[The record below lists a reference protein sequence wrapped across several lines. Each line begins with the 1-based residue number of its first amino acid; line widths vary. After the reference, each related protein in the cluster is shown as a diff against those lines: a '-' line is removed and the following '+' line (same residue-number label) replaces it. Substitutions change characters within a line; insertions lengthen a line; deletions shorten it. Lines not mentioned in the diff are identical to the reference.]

1 MLKTHRNLNETLKI
15 FKDFNPKINRQSTYT
30 TLVQNFNLVLTDT
43 IAIQIINQQLPV
55 DLEVTMM
62 SVSQNESCME
72 SNSNL
77 DNDYIDRLILAFKQL
92 KFSFKT
98 FFKNIY

>member
-15 FKDFNPKINRQSTYT
+15 FKEFNPKINRQSTYT
-30 TLVQNFNLVLTDT
+30 TLIQNFNLVLTDT
-43 IAIQIINQQLPV
+43 VSHQIINQQLPV

-62 SVSQNESCME
+62 SFSQNESCME
-72 SNSNL
+72 SNSN
-77 DNDYIDRLILAFKQL
+77 NDYIDRLILAFNQL